1 MKRTSV
7 VLDDQL
13 VEEVKSLTGIKTTR
27 EVVEHALHELLRHSR
42 QKDILKL
49 RGRID
54 WQGDL
59 DAMRGGREF

>member
-1 MKRTSV
+1 MKRTNV
-7 VLDDQL
+7 VLNEQL
-13 VEEVKSLTGIKTTR
+13 VEKAKSLTGISTTR
-27 EVVEHALHELLRHSR
+27 EVVDHALRELLRHSR